1 MLARL
6 SSLSLCLLLLFGLF
20 VISHI
25 YPAAC
30 GPKGHGSSG
39 EILQVYPKSHPRP
52 TILRET
58 MRPPA
63 PNVGA
68 SPSPFPIRRLFSSGM
83 CPRRRGGTP
92 HVRPPP
98 PLIWLIVV
106 AVFGCLGG
114 GEEQS
119 GSPQRFAVSMCAHG
133 VRSPIAGRGSR
144 LFRQ

>member
-63 PNVGA
+63 LNVGLPLLHPLSA
-68 SPSPFPIRRLFSSGM
+68 DCSVVACVREGAAGRPMFGHLPHSSG
-83 CPRRRGGTP
+83 
-92 HVRPPP
+92 
-98 PLIWLIVV
+98 
-106 AVFGCLGG
+106 
-114 GEEQS
+114 
-119 GSPQRFAVSMCAHG
+119 
-133 VRSPIAGRGSR
+133 
-144 LFRQ
+144 